1 VADYTEEMPENEE
14 GSEATPN
21 APSKEDKQKT
31 AIAVRKELGRI
42 KDSENYRER
51 IATDYQWQDILKDYH
66 GKSTINALGV
76 SDIYIPSL
84 NLVFAYVQS
93 EQPALYFR
101 DPHIKINP
109 KNPKSIAGAKIL
121 EKAINYIWRT
131 KRIKRENKKNV
142 KDTLLVSHSWFKVG
156 YNGNFG
162 TIEQANGDTYEFI
175 DSEDFFGY
183 RIPWD
188 QVVFDNY
195 AMDVPYDCDW
205 IAHKVYVPV
214 NEAREKYPNKDLQPT
229 VYRPID
235 NASTKYRQSDEDRH
249 EEESM
254 VALYEVWDKKKSTVC
269 IVSPGCDEY
278 VEEPKKWPYD
288 IKGFPF
294 SFLQFNASPS
304 QPYGIPDI
312 YTFRTQVI
320 ELIKIRAQQFDHLK
334 RFNRQFQAD
343 ASLSDDEINQF
354 TQGMTGAVVKGDL
367 KGQADL
373 IKPIIFP
380 TVPQDTYAMGQ
391 EIKEDMINISGQSP
405 QERGA
410 TQKTSTR
417 TFRELAQ
424 IQKGAENRRSEKVD
438 TIEDFIED
446 ISGNLIAIL
455 QQFADIPYYVRITGK
470 EYKEIAEALS
480 RRPSANGEGAVTSEQ
495 GFTFTKEDIMGDF
508 DIECV
513 AGSTTPLNRDQTMDT
528 IMQLF
533 EMLPKMGITKGP
545 LPQTLGKMLGENLGM
560 TEIEVAIEQ
569 QIQFDIES
577 QEAQSKQMQEMK
589 DFEIGKQT
597 AKTQIEAEKVA
608 VKQAK
613 NTIDMAK
620 AISEHNKVDGVE
632 TVVEDKGPSES
643 ISYKDLPEEGR
654 IQMAKQAGIDLTS
667 APLPKPD
674 KPKADK

>member
-1 VADYTEEMPENEE
+1 MADYQEPENEAE
-14 GSEATPN
+14 NEQTPN
-21 APSKEDKQKT
+21 ADPKTDRQKMVL
-31 AIAVRKELGRI
+31 AVRKELGRI
-42 KDSENYRER
+42 KDAENYRER
-51 IATDYQWQDILKDYH
+51 VATDYQWQDILKDYH

-84 NLVFAYVQS
+84 NLVFAYIQS

-109 KNPKSIAGAKIL
+109 KNPKSVAGAKIL

-156 YNGNFG
+156 YNGKFG
-162 TIEQANGDTYEFI
+162 TVEQANGDTFEFI

-183 RIPWD
+183 RLPWD

-214 NEAREKYPNKDLQPT
+214 NEAREKYPNKNLQPT

-254 VALYEVWDKKKSTVC
+254 VALYEMWDKKKMTVC

-278 VEEPKKWPYD
+278 VEEPKEWPYE

-304 QPYGIPDI
+304 QPYGIPDV
-312 YTFRTQVI
+312 YTFRSQVI

-343 ASLSDDEINQF
+343 ASLDDDVINQF
-354 TQGMTGAVVKGDL
+354 TQGMTGAVAKGDL
-367 KGQADL
+367 KGSGGDL

-380 TVPQDTYAMGQ
+380 TIPADTYAMGQ

-446 ISGNLIAIL
+446 IAGNLIAIL
-455 QQFADIPYYVRITGK
+455 QQFADIPYYVKITGK
-470 EYKEIAEALS
+470 DYKEIAEALNK
-480 RRPSANGEGAVTSEQ
+480 RPSAQGEGAMTSPE
-495 GFTFTKEDIMGDF
+495 GFTFTKEDILGDF
-508 DIECV
+508 DVECV
-513 AGSTTPLNRDQTMDT
+513 AGSTIPLNKEQTMDT
-528 IMQLF
+528 IMSMF
-533 EMLPKMGITKGP
+533 ELLQKMGVTQGP
-545 LPQTLGKMLGENLGM
+545 LPQGLGKMIGENIGM
-560 TEIEVAIEQ
+560 PEVEMLIDEQVKFDTERG
-569 QIQFDIES
+569 
-577 QEAQSKQMQEMK
+577 EAQAKQMEEMK
-589 DFEIGKQT
+589 QFEIGKQT

-608 VKQAK
+608 VKSAK

-620 AISEHNKVDGVE
+620 ALKEEKGIE
-632 TVVEDKGPSES
+632 VVQEDKGPSES

-654 IQMAKQAGIDLTS
+654 IQMAKQAGIDLAS
-667 APLPKPD
+667 APLPKPPVKPASKD
-674 KPKADK
+674 K

>member
-1 VADYTEEMPENEE
+1 VDQYEDNTEENTAPNE
-14 GSEATPN
+14 S
-21 APSKEDKQKT
+21 SKDQKDKL
-31 AIAVRKELGRI
+31 ALAVRKELGRI
-42 KDSENYRER
+42 TDAENYRER
-51 IATDYQWQDILKDYH
+51 VATDYQWQDILKDYH

-142 KDTLLVSHSWFKVG
+142 KDTLLVSHSWFKTG
-156 YNGNFG
+156 YNGSFG
-162 TIEQANGDTYEFI
+162 TVEQANGDTYEFI
-175 DSEDFFGY
+175 EKEDFFGY

-188 QVVFDNY
+188 QVVFDNN
-195 AMDVPYDCDW
+195 AMDVPFDCEW

-214 NEAREKYPNKDLQPT
+214 NEAKEKYPNKNLQPT
-229 VYRPID
+229 VYKPID

-249 EEESM
+249 EEEAM
-254 VALYEVWDKKKSTVC
+254 VALYEVWDKKKMTVC

-278 VEEPKKWPYD
+278 VEDPKEWPYD
-288 IKGFPF
+288 LKGYPF
-294 SFLQFNASPS
+294 SFLQFNSSPS
-304 QPYGIPDI
+304 QPYGIPDV
-312 YTFRTQVI
+312 YTFRTQII
-320 ELIKIRAQQFDHLK
+320 ELVKIRAQQLDHLK

-343 ASLSDDEINQF
+343 QSVDDDQLNQF
-354 TQGMTGAVVKGDL
+354 TQGMTGAVVKGDMS
-367 KGQADL
+367 KGDL

-380 TVPQDTYAMGQ
+380 NVPSDTYAVGQ

-438 TIEDFIED
+438 AVEDFIED
-446 ISGNLIAIL
+446 IAGNLVAIL

-470 EYKEIAEALS
+470 EYKEIADALQK
-480 RRPSANGEGAVTSEQ
+480 RPSAESEGAVTSPE
-495 GFTFTKEDIMGDF
+495 GFTFTKEDILGEF

-513 AGSTTPLNRDQTMDT
+513 AGSTVPLNREQTMDT
-528 IMQLF
+528 LMNLF
-533 EMLPKMGITKGP
+533 ELLPKMGIQKGP
-545 LPQTLGKMLGENLGM
+545 LPQTLGKILGENLDM
-560 TEIEVAIEQ
+560 PEIEMAIEA
-569 QIQFDIES
+569 QIKFDIQS
-577 QEAQSKQMQEMK
+577 QEAMAKQAQEMK

-620 AISEHNKVDGVE
+620 ALKEEPQAQEVVVE
-632 TVVEDKGPSES
+632 EDKGPSKS
-643 ISYKDLPEEGR
+643 ISYKDLPEDGK
-654 IQMAKQAGIDLTS
+654 IQLAKQAGIHLTE
-667 APLPKPD
+667 APDMTPKP
-674 KPKADK
+674 KEPKKGE

>member
-1 VADYTEEMPENEE
+1 MADYTEPMPENEE
-14 GSEATPN
+14 Q
-21 APSKEDKQKT
+21 PSDPKADKQKV
-31 AIAVRKELGRI
+31 ISAVRKELGII
-42 KDSENYRER
+42 KDAENYRER
-51 IATDYQWQDILKDYH
+51 IATDYQWQEILKDYH
-66 GKSTINALGV
+66 GKSTINAMGV

-84 NLVFAYVQS
+84 NLIFAYVQS

-109 KNPKSIAGAKIL
+109 KNPKSIEGAKIL

-156 YNGNFG
+156 YNGKFG
-162 TIEQANGDTYEFI
+162 TVEQANGDTYEFI
-175 DSEDFFGY
+175 DEEDFFGY

-214 NEAREKYPNKDLQPT
+214 DEAREKYPNKNLQPT
-229 VYRPID
+229 VYRPIEND
-235 NASTKYRQSDEDRH
+235 STKYRASDQDRH

-254 VALYEVWDKKKSTVC
+254 VALYEMWNKKKGTVC

-278 VEEPKKWPYD
+278 VEEPKEWPYD

-294 SFLQFNASPS
+294 SFLQFNASPT
-304 QPYGIPDI
+304 QPYGIPDV

-320 ELIKIRAQQFDHLK
+320 ELVKIRAQQFDHLK
-334 RFNRQFQAD
+334 RYNRILQAD
-343 ASLSDDEINQF
+343 ASLGDDELNKA
-354 TQGMTGAVVKGDL
+354 TQAMTGSVIVGDL
-367 KGQADL
+367 TKGDL
-373 IKPIIFP
+373 IKPVIFP
-380 TVPQDTYAMGQ
+380 NVPTDTYAMGQ

-446 ISGNLIAIL
+446 IAGNLVAIL
-455 QQFADIPYYVRITGK
+455 QQFADIPYYVKITGK
-470 EYKEIAEALS
+470 EYKEIQAALTK
-480 RRPSANGEGAVTSEQ
+480 RPSAQGEAAVTSEQ

-513 AGSTTPLNRDQTMDT
+513 AGSTVPLNRDQTMDSV
-528 IMQLF
+528 MQLF
-533 EMLPKMGITKGP
+533 ELLPKMGITKGP
-545 LPQTLGKMLGENLGM
+545 IPQGLGKMVGENIGM
-560 TEIEVAIEQ
+560 PEIEMLIDQQVKFDEEQ
-569 QIQFDIES
+569 GQAMQ
-577 QEAQSKQMQEMK
+577 KQQDELK
-589 DFEIGKQT
+589 QFEIGKQT

-608 VKQAK
+608 TKQAK
-613 NTIDMAK
+613 NVIDMAK
-620 AISEHNKVDGVE
+620 AMKEDGGSKDI
-632 TVVEDKGPSES
+632 VVEEKKGPSES

-674 KPKADK
+674 KPKA